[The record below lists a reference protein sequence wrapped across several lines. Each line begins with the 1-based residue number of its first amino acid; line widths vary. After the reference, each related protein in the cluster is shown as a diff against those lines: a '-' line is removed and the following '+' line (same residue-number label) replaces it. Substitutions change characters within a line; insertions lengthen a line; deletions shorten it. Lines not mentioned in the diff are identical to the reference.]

1 MKILRNCGF
10 CLKTVFRYVPFNTL
24 AAMICLFV
32 PATFAGF
39 QVLLLQR
46 IVDNALVYV
55 RGGNV
60 SGGAEAMEAM
70 VMWGICL
77 VALLTLGTSMQRIG
91 AYQMDLASVKLMERM
106 APDIARRL
114 TELEYASFEQ
124 QETQELFQKMSGS
137 PETGIFNCCL
147 STMFVIQRTISLFFS
162 MAVIFAISPWMGLG
176 IIVIGIPMMLLGY
189 YAAGHSMTMMEEGAD
204 ARRRMVD
211 LKSLLTNKHA
221 MFEMKLFD
229 AAQLFGEKWNHYSTE
244 YADMAMRENREVMKL
259 DICSRFLNVIYLV
272 FVVFMAAAGL
282 PSGSLTLGQFTAA
295 LNGVAGI
302 GSGLNDGSRQVIWLF
317 ANAMGIRYYLD
328 FLKLETRKDL
338 GTVEKLSYYDIAF
351 ENVSFRYPGTERDI
365 LKNVTFYAKEGE
377 RIAFVGENGAGKSTI
392 IKLLCGLYEP
402 TTGNVTIG
410 GVPVREISPKLRTHL
425 ISVVFQNFQ
434 SYQMTLRENVAFGN
448 PEALWDDE
456 KLLHALELAGA
467 EELATPGGNGE
478 ETKEAEM
485 KGGDTNRADMNRTD
499 ANRADT
505 KRTDT
510 KGMDAR
516 GLDRNLGRLEKD
528 GQDLSRG
535 QWQRIAM
542 ARAFVSDAKYVVLD
556 EPTASLDPL
565 AESRMYGNFAR
576 IFRERGTVLI
586 SHRLAS
592 ARMADRILVLDG
604 GRIVQT
610 GNHEEL
616 MAEEGLYRTM
626 FLAQSSFYQDGEPKG
641 QRREESNSLQWEH
654 LFGKGKR

>member
-1 MKILRNCGF
+1 MKKSIPGNCLF
-10 CLKTVFRYVPFNTL
+10 CMKTVFRYVPFNTM
-24 AAMICLFV
+24 AAMVCLFV
-32 PATFAGF
+32 PATFAGL

-46 IVDNALVYV
+46 IVDNALAYV
-55 RGGNV
+55 GGGNM
-60 SGGAEAMEAM
+60 GGGTEAMEAM
-70 VMWGICL
+70 IVWGVCL
-77 VALLTLGTSMQRIG
+77 VALLALGSSMQRIG
-91 AYQMDLASVKLMERM
+91 TYQMDLANVKLMERM

-124 QETQELFQKMSGS
+124 QNTQELFQKMSER
-137 PETGIFNCCL
+137 PETGIFDCCL
-147 STMFVIQRTISLFFS
+147 STMHVIQQTISLVFS

-176 IIVIGIPMMLLGY
+176 IVIIGIPMMVLGY
-189 YAAGHSMTMMEEGAD
+189 YAAGHSIAVIEEGAD
-204 ARRRMVD
+204 TSRRMAD
-211 LKSLLTNKHA
+211 LKNLLTDKHA

-229 AAQLFGEKWNHYSTE
+229 AAQLFAEKWDHYSTKF
-244 YADMAMRENREVMKL
+244 ADMTMRENREVMKL
-259 DICSRFLNVIYLV
+259 DLCSRLLNVVYLV
-272 FVVFMAAAGL
+272 FVVFLSAAGL
-282 PSGSLTLGQFTAA
+282 LGGSLTLGQFTAV

-302 GSGLNDGSRQVIWLF
+302 GKGLNDGSRHVVWLF
-317 ANAMGIRYYLD
+317 GNAMGIRYYMD
-328 FLKLETRKDL
+328 FLNLETRKDL

-410 GVPVREISPKLRTHL
+410 GVPVREISPRLRTRL
-425 ISVVFQNFQ
+425 LSVVFQNFQ

-456 KLLHALELAGA
+456 RLLHALELAGA
-467 EELATPGGNGE
+467 GELAGFGGNGADTKGPE
-478 ETKEAEM
+478 TRGSDAKGPDTKGSDMKGIETKE
-485 KGGDTNRADMNRTD
+485 
-499 ANRADT
+499 
-505 KRTDT
+505 TDT
-510 KGMDAR
+510 KGVDTKGADTKGLDTKGMNTR

-528 GQDLSRG
+528 GQNLSRG

-542 ARAFVSDAKYVVLD
+542 ARAFVSDAKYVILD

-565 AESRMYGNFAR
+565 AESRMYENFSR

-610 GNHEEL
+610 GSHEEL
-616 MAEEGLYRTM
+616 MAREGLYRTM
-626 FLAQSSFYQDGEPKG
+626 FLAQSSFYRDREPERG
-641 QRREESNSLQWEH
+641 Q
-654 LFGKGKR
+654 G